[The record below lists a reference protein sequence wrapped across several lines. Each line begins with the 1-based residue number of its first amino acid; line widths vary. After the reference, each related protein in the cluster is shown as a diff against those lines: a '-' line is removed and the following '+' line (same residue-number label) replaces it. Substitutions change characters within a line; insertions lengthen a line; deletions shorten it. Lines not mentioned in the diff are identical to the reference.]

1 MSDSE
6 PTSSEEH
13 NSAPAEPA
21 DQSVAGRAYGASPLG
36 VASLVAGVV
45 LAVVFLFRF
54 NTLVSDVQ
62 DDDLKAAIQALQI
75 TVVAV
80 WIGVALWGWYLV
92 KDGMER
98 SNTNRRL
105 NAQDRSLS
113 RIEQAISEIDREKE
127 QVQQKSRSFW
137 DWRRGETS

>member
-1 MSDSE
+1 MSDDGE
-6 PTSSEEH
+6 PIVESDVPP
-13 NSAPAEPA
+13 APHGV

-36 VASLVAGVV
+36 VAALIAGVV

-54 NTLVSDVQ
+54 NALASDVKS
-62 DDDLKAAIQALQI
+62 DDLKAAIQALQI

-80 WIGVALWGWYLV
+80 WLGVALWGWYLI

-98 SNTNRRL
+98 SHTNRRL
-105 NAQDRSLS
+105 NAQDLSLS

>member
-1 MSDSE
+1 MSADERSGE
-6 PTSSEEH
+6 
-13 NSAPAEPA
+13 PAEGPSA
-21 DQSVAGRAYGASPLG
+21 EQSVAGRAYGASPLG
-36 VASLVAGVV
+36 VAALIAGIV

-54 NTLVSDVQ
+54 NALAADVR

-105 NAQDRSLS
+105 NAQDLSLS

-137 DWRRGETS
+137 DWRRGEES